1 MCRVSLSAR
10 KAIPCR
16 LCGPASPIKRDRT
29 PQINLS
35 CAYWRNILA
44 SIANSISS
52 LRRLASKWRR
62 MTRRMAVVVCWTQ
75 RSATALRSRRKCLF
89 SSGHSNREMNARS
102 WPEKICE
109 TNSGGHTSTASPWS
123 GSHPSRVE
131 GRRREVES
139 ALIQTSIST
148 RSTTAPISALE
159 VPITGAP
166 PSPGSRVPLA
176 IAGSSSLQFF
186 GIPLPGVPL
195 FLAQDS
201 EHRTTDAPPK
211 GQGPRNRSQD

>member
-62 MTRRMAVVVCWTQ
+62 MIRWMAAVVCCTQ

-89 SSGHSNREMNARS
+89 RSGDSNPEMNARS

-123 GSHPSRVE
+123 GSHPSRTE
-131 GRRREVES
+131 GGCRDVES
-139 ALIQTSIST
+139 ALIHTSITT
-148 RSTTAPISALE
+148 RSTTAPISALG

-166 PSPGSRVPLA
+166 TSPGSRVPLA
-176 IAGSSSLQFF
+176 IAGSSPLPFF
-186 GIPLPGVPL
+186 GIALPGAPL
-195 FLAQDS
+195 FLAEDS
-201 EHRTTDAPPK
+201 EHRTTGAR
-211 GQGPRNRSQD
+211 PRSREQ